1 MDLGNVQFGLYT
13 GTWSA
18 KSVNIVYTYIK
29 LSAKKTHVQLK
40 RKFECFHIK
49 NESRVGHA
57 MCYGQEKRS
66 VSVI

>member
-18 KSVNIVYTYIK
+18 KSVNIVYI
-29 LSAKKTHVQLK
+29 LSCQPNKTHVQLK